1 MANVKTGIQIR
12 DSLKAL
18 FATATNEGGLRFI
31 KAQLSDGV
39 YRGLTLL
46 NAIDAEAICEVHQ
59 QSPQGSWES
68 DFALVPP
75 VLEEKAPAFI
85 LYRTDDQ
92 RESRYTWYMLCY
104 VPDTAPVCP
113 LQLLLTL
120 TKPRFAKRCC
130 TQLPNTR

>member
-39 YRGLTLL
+39 HRVPITT
-46 NAIDAEAICEVHQ
+46 NVIDAETIQEVHQ

-75 VLEEKAPAFI
+75 VLEAKTPAFV

-113 LQLLLTL
+113 AASSLTH
-120 TKPRFAKRCC
+120 
-130 TQLPNTR
+130 